1 MLSSTLPRGGTT
13 TSLRLAIVPPGFGRA
28 VIQVDNEPVAR
39 TIPMRLPGG
48 KPASGTYLVN
58 MSLDLEAGL
67 PWMWLPVLERPST
80 G

>member
-1 MLSSTLPRGGTT
+1 M
-13 TSLRLAIVPPGFGRA
+13 
-28 VIQVDNEPVAR
+28 IQVDNEPVAC

-67 PWMWLPVLERPST
+67 PWMLVAGPRASVNRMMLLSASRAISAVDWS
-80 G
+80 